1 MVRVFM
7 GLQRV
12 GRSGGGEGEKLP
24 DVSAAPQ
31 MCWYVQGIERDRPW

>member
-1 MVRVFM
+1 MVSRGGAERANEGPMVQVFM

-24 DVSAAPQ
+24 DVSAAP
-31 MCWYVQGIERDRPW
+31 